1 MCSIYF
7 PLFVVSL
14 ATKFSMFPS
23 QASLTNKQLILNNK
37 QLNLHDK
44 VITTLMFFF
53 LISRLNEEC
62 IVILIH
68 GLHLG

>member
-1 MCSIYF
+1 
-7 PLFVVSL
+7 
-14 ATKFSMFPS
+14 
-23 QASLTNKQLILNNK
+23 
-37 QLNLHDK
+37 
-44 VITTLMFFF
+44 MFFF